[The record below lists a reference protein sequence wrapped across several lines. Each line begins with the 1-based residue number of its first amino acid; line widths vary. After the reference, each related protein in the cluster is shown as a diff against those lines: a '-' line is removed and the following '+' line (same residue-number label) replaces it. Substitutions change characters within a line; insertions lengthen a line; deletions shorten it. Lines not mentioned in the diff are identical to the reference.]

1 MSRVAILDDEQSVR
15 ILMGVYLKRSG
26 HTVLL
31 CKSTESVMERF
42 REFHGEID
50 LLVADVALGADS
62 GVEIGLRLM
71 GWSPKLKLLLI
82 SGYPFE
88 AWSIRDA
95 ALFQE
100 LHPQS
105 VRVLQKPFTL
115 LDMLVKVDQ
124 LIGPALAS
132 AAAG

>member
-1 MSRVAILDDEQSVR
+1 MRT
-15 ILMGVYLKRSG
+15 LMGAYLKRSG
-26 HTVLL
+26 HSILQ
-31 CKSTESVMERF
+31 CDSAESAMERF

-50 LLVADVALGADS
+50 LLVADVGLGADS
-62 GVEIGLRLM
+62 GVEVGLQLM
-71 GWSPKLKLLLI
+71 ACSPKLKLLLI

-88 AWSIRDA
+88 TWSIRDA
-95 ALFQE
+95 ALFLE
-100 LHPQS
+100 LRPDS
-105 VRVLQKPFTL
+105 VRVLQKPFSL

>member
-1 MSRVAILDDEQSVR
+1 MSRVAILDDEKSVR
-15 ILMGVYLKRSG
+15 TLMGVYLKRSG
-26 HTVLL
+26 HSILQ
-31 CKSTESVMERF
+31 CESPESVIERF

-50 LLVADVALGADS
+50 LLVADVGLGADS
-62 GVEIGLRLM
+62 GVEIGLQLM

-82 SGYPFE
+82 SGYPFT

-95 ALFQE
+95 ALFLE
-100 LHPQS
+100 LRPES

-124 LIGPALAS
+124 LIGPALTS